1 MITKFEAEKFLKMP
15 WTEALDLGGKAYI
28 PSSEMH
34 SLVVGVFRNIFVGAW
49 REKLITA

>member
-34 SLVVGVFRNIFVGAW
+34 SLVVGVFVGAW